1 MAAVTLTK
9 TQGRPHGTLGA
20 TRVWE
25 SDPSIHWYTAGAI
38 TAGAD
43 STTFTAWTG
52 PLPRAVLTKNTTAAE
67 GFSATFALSG
77 ADLVISYFGGNQT
90 AGSLVGIQR

>member
-1 MAAVTLTK
+1 MAAVALTK

-25 SDPSIHWYTAGAI
+25 SDPSVHWYTAAAI
-38 TAGAD
+38 TDGD
-43 STTFTAWTG
+43 TTTFTKWTG
-52 PLPRAVLTKNTTAAE
+52 PLPRAVFTKGATTNE
-67 GFSATFALSG
+67 GFSCEFALSSG
-77 ADLVISYFGGNQT
+77 DLVLTYQGNNQT